1 MKEPKITK
9 PLSLL
14 DDSVAFIGAEE
25 REWLELTKNTFT
37 KQETPKTSPPSTQQ
51 LLYQQLKTAKPSENL
66 TTTNKGTKV
75 FKNTKNLRQLM
86 MEYNGRKTTLPPLKS
101 SLQTQS
107 AKPRN
112 KSDFKYD
119 RMEIMEVPSISG
131 KILRPATTTD
141 KNKKSN

>member
-14 DDSVAFIGAEE
+14 DDSTAFIGSEE

-37 KQETPKTSPPSTQQ
+37 KKETHQVTKPSTQQ

-66 TTTNKGTKV
+66 TTTTRGTKV

-86 MEYNGRKTTLPPLKS
+86 SEYNGRKTTLPPLKS
-101 SLQTQS
+101 SLQTQNS
-107 AKPRN
+107 KPSN
-112 KSDFKYD
+112 QSDFKYD
-119 RMEIMEVPSISG
+119 RMEIMEVPSING
-131 KILRPATTTD
+131 KILRPTTTKD
-141 KNKKSN
+141 KEKKSN